1 MSSTTGCRYCEGLC
15 AGAVSRCH
23 HCGTW
28 VRKQDYYSTIES
40 GSEASASATG
50 EHRALSGS
58 PG

>member
-28 VRKQDYYSTIES
+28 VRKQDYYSTIE
-40 GSEASASATG
+40 GATEAESSATG